1 MLERPQLRLK
11 CYPSCDFY
19 CRGNV
24 GKGLKKKPVEKLAG
38 KRAELYPGERDLKWD
53 CGRKYFWLLDWT
65 LFYFSRTSYER
76 PPSSKRPDN
85 NRADQGGP
93 GMRWRLRSLVRDT
106 SISAEPGE
114 KPF

>member
-19 CRGNV
+19 CRGNG

-38 KRAELYPGERDLKWD
+38 KRAELYPGERELEWEKVFLAV
-53 CGRKYFWLLDWT
+53 GLDAF
-65 LFYFSRTSYER
+65 LVVLC
-76 PPSSKRPDN
+76 
-85 NRADQGGP
+85 
-93 GMRWRLRSLVRDT
+93 MRWRLQSLVRDT

-114 KPF
+114 KPFWGPRSGAIAESQVQSWSR